1 MASEDNEDSLL
12 SPVPE
17 FSITHHDRDE
27 PEKRLPEFDEQDYQ
41 SKSNSVKYL
50 IVLFVDILKSI
61 FSLKYYCTVC

>member
-1 MASEDNEDSLL
+1 MASEDNDDGLL

-41 SKSNSVKYL
+41 SKTMYDK
-50 IVLFVDILKSI
+50 
-61 FSLKYYCTVC
+61 